1 MNITTRFEKHK
12 LAPRNYLSRT
22 PHSKGT
28 FIFDGC
34 VTRTRWA
41 WAGMNQLGGS
51 VIHLT
56 KMRLSDWRKIAT
68 FSEPPASFHPNSR
81 KSQSFGNQETPRLHL
96 KFFLL
101 IYFQTFLSFSKKRCK
116 GLSLVCQM
124 LWIKNKSN
132 FGDRRKTVSTMHV
145 TVRITSEIK
154 MIPEKHLQFWILFL
168 AFSLFSW
175 SQKFPKSF
183 YVQRFAV
190 GSLESFC

>member
-1 MNITTRFEKHK
+1 MTFTLVLIITLILTAKKKLRFKSLNYWGLNNCCDFCLEIYPENFGKVWEWVPMNITTRFEKHK

-68 FSEPPASFHPNSR
+68 FSEPPASFHPNSTFFIC
-81 KSQSFGNQETPRLHL
+81 KSLSRL
-96 KFFLL
+96 
-101 IYFQTFLSFSKKRCK
+101 
-116 GLSLVCQM
+116 
-124 LWIKNKSN
+124 
-132 FGDRRKTVSTMHV
+132 
-145 TVRITSEIK
+145 
-154 MIPEKHLQFWILFL
+154 ILFVTKIQHL
-168 AFSLFSW
+168 
-175 SQKFPKSF
+175 
-183 YVQRFAV
+183 
-190 GSLESFC
+190 